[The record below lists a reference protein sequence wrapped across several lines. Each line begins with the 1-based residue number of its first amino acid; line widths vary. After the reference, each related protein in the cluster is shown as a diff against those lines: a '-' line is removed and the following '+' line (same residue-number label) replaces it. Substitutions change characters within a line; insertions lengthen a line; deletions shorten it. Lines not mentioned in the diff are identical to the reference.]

1 MPKIRTSPPPRGE
14 RRSAPRKAFPREVR
28 ASRGPKSS
36 GLVATDLSPAGMRVA
51 PNDVLELG
59 DVLSLALHDPEGSGV
74 RVQAVVARDD
84 GDQGWMLQF
93 RELSAETAAR
103 LEALIGSLPDLDE
116 SADAGVVISEILRHE
131 EQV

>member
-1 MPKIRTSPPPRGE
+1 MPKTRTSPPPRRE

-28 ASRGPKSS
+28 ASPGHKSS
-36 GLVATDLSPAGMRVA
+36 GLVATDISAGGMRVG

-59 DVLSLALHDPEGSGV
+59 DELSLALHDPEGNGV

-93 RELSAETAAR
+93 HDISAETAAR

-116 SADAGVVISEILRHE
+116 SSCRGVVISEILRHE
-131 EQV
+131 QQA